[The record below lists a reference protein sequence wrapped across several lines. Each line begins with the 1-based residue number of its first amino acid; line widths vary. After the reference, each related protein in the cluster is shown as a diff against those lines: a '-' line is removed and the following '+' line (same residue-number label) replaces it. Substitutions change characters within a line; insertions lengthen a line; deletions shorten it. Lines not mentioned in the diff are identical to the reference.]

1 MQRVRQIR
9 VDVHQLIAVLLLL
22 LSAACQP
29 SPASAPL
36 AAPSPAVTAQSQ
48 NVSASPCPAPPA
60 ATPPWPA
67 SPLPSPKLPPRS
79 AVMFTYRDQTVS
91 CLSVVDA
98 QGIGALSAIVSPV
111 DVWRFDARARVLWV
125 LARGLDGRSQSLY
138 WNHPLADGASE
149 RLEIAPEREL
159 TGFVFSPDGRDLW
172 YVEQDR
178 LDVPRSFVVT
188 WQLIRLDIAAKQKR
202 VVLSGQY
209 NVATPQASRPFSGDM
224 TKVPFGWSEATGL
237 LYLVEPGLGGNTY
250 GRALWNIKPD
260 GSELR
265 QFSTDTRIVRPVLS
279 PDGMHVAYLTIDPA
293 APTHTIDATF
303 PSPPNQ
309 LKIRDAATGTTIVD
323 LSERGDGIFGD
334 RQIVWTS
341 DSRSLLLG
349 RSRALEG
356 APISSIPSEWLIV
369 NAQDASA
376 KTWLKLDGARDEFVD
391 DLAVCASGEVL
402 YAVNHERRTTDLVLD
417 DLHGR
422 ARALATV
429 PGSWGTTRLVGCFK

>member
-1 MQRVRQIR
+1 
-9 VDVHQLIAVLLLL
+9 
-22 LSAACQP
+22 
-29 SPASAPL
+29 
-36 AAPSPAVTAQSQ
+36 
-48 NVSASPCPAPPA
+48 
-60 ATPPWPA
+60 
-67 SPLPSPKLPPRS
+67 
-79 AVMFTYRDQTVS
+79 
-91 CLSVVDA
+91 
-98 QGIGALSAIVSPV
+98 
-111 DVWRFDARARVLWV
+111 
-125 LARGLDGRSQSLY
+125 
-138 WNHPLADGASE
+138 
-149 RLEIAPEREL
+149 
-159 TGFVFSPDGRDLW
+159 
-172 YVEQDR
+172 
-178 LDVPRSFVVT
+178 
-188 WQLIRLDIAAKQKR
+188 
-202 VVLSGQY
+202 
-209 NVATPQASRPFSGDM
+209 
-224 TKVPFGWSEATGL
+224 
-237 LYLVEPGLGGNTY
+237 
-250 GRALWNIKPD
+250 
-260 GSELR
+260 
-265 QFSTDTRIVRPVLS
+265 VLS

-309 LKIRDAATGTTIVD
+309 LKIRDAATGATIVD

-422 ARALATV
+422 ARTLATV
-429 PGSWGTTRLVGCFK
+429 PCSWGTTRLVGCFK